1 MGFYIKKGLAFFFN
15 LSGIN
20 DLFLYRLNHKYQNRY
35 IRIINYHDTNLYYRK
50 NFEKQLK
57 WYKKHFSNV
66 NYQQFESFLV
76 TKEFEKHTKIEKHR
90 INTKYHIGIKHK
102 KNEKYRINTKPGIM
116 LTFDDGL
123 AGNFETARKL
133 LKKYGFTG
141 YFMCSSDL
149 VGTKGYMTYQQLKIL
164 INEGH
169 VIADHTATHHRMNED
184 DTKETLIHEIIDSKK
199 TLEEHTGAEIKIFC
213 WCGGEEQHY
222 TKAAYDLIKQAG
234 YKYGFMT
241 NAKPVVKGDNPFHIQ
256 RINVEASWPL
266 YLAKFQVCGVM
277 DKRFDAKRKRVDARM
292 TGSERT
298 RT

>member
-1 MGFYIKKGLAFFFN
+1 MGFYVKKCLAFFLN
-15 LSGIN
+15 LTGISG
-20 DLFLYRLNHKYQNRY
+20 LLLSRLNKIYLNQY
-35 IRIINYHDTNLYYRK
+35 IRIINYHDTGQVDKR
-50 NFEKQLK
+50 NFEKQLT

-66 NYQQFESFLV
+66 NFSN
-76 TKEFEKHTKIEKHR
+76 FEKFLSDGRYEK
-90 INTKYHIGIKHK
+90 NTKQRKR
-102 KNEKYRINTKPGIM
+102 NKPGIM